1 MSLEERPRT
10 ENLLLPESGDTKDG
24 AVESQKLGNLGF
36 VVVIDHHHHH
46 DSDYDG
52 EHNLVEVVV
61 RAKDWSDADS
71 SFVISRLLGWRVAC
85 QDLLHW

>member
-10 ENLLLPESGDTKDG
+10 ENLLLPESGDAKDG

-36 VVVIDHHHHH
+36 VVVIDHHHH
-46 DSDYDG
+46 DYDG

-61 RAKDWSDADS
+61 RAKDWSDTDS
-71 SFVISRLLGWRVAC
+71 SFVISRLLG
-85 QDLLHW
+85 

>member
-10 ENLLLPESGDTKDG
+10 ENLLLPESGDAKDG

-36 VVVIDHHHHH
+36 VVVIEHHPH
-46 DSDYDG
+46 DLDYDG

-71 SFVISRLLGWRVAC
+71 SFVISRLLG
-85 QDLLHW
+85 

>member
-36 VVVIDHHHHH
+36 VVVIEHHPH
-46 DSDYDG
+46 DLDYDG

-85 QDLLHW
+85 QDLLHR

>member
-10 ENLLLPESGDTKDG
+10 ENLLLPESGDAKDG

-36 VVVIDHHHHH
+36 VVVIEHHPH
-46 DSDYDG
+46 DLDYDG

-61 RAKDWSDADS
+61 RAKDWSDTDG
-71 SFVISRLLGWRVAC
+71 SFVISRLLG
-85 QDLLHW
+85 